1 MLVRLVLSVLLAAT
15 DHLVIVLDYD
25 DAEVHIAGRA
35 DVSGFQTELDLS
47 GILVKIIRTLG
58 QLGYSHWELA
68 LDGIVSG
75 VFKIELTCIVQ
86 EAQETCC
93 IEEAKLPISP
103 AASPKATEARV
114 MACLCPSEASSR
126 PFIDLTRPPTTCRT
140 PSTAIF
146 TSRMVAS
153 ACSAVILTAAGFSTT
168 DWVD

>member
-86 EAQETCC
+86 EAQE
-93 IEEAKLPISP
+93 IRVVSISP
-103 AASPKATEARV
+103 TVSWMSPQPLAFCSLRSARAV
-114 MACLCPSEASSR
+114 AV
-126 PFIDLTRPPTTCRT
+126 PP
-140 PSTAIF
+140 
-146 TSRMVAS
+146 
-153 ACSAVILTAAGFSTT
+153 
-168 DWVD
+168 